1 MLRTL
6 QAQIT
11 SIGTVALLLV
21 TVACAGEGRD
31 DIAESETEGEARA
44 VGAWGASQSAA
55 PLSEYRDEEGR
66 RWVQVGKV
74 EHFDDS
80 PPVAPSGKEPDPDI
94 HSMTVEELTDHF
106 RPKSEFAGYEYR
118 MADDDAREFALALRD
133 AAKEINEVGTA
144 GEPPLGASV
153 SDVAGAPEQR
163 NPHAV
168 IGGDNRSLINSS
180 AATYPYNN
188 TGREIDWCSV
198 FKMVNHY
205 TAVTAAHCV
214 HSGSAWKT
222 RKELVFQSPLSPL
235 PNVPSQ
241 CYGRVVPGCW
251 DGDSASCDY
260 AVFYLRGRNGAWC
273 PDNTHNV
280 GYLGYNTV
288 SSCTTGIKAYLSG
301 YPLPP
306 PFGWSYPALVY
317 HYREDGWTSCGTYPD
332 RVWYYNDATGGQS
345 GAPLVSYWSDGSWR
359 VRAIHKGFF
368 SGVFDDSN
376 QGRRMTSDLYSWL
389 SSNSGF

>member
-1 MLRTL
+1 MSSYLRT
-6 QAQIT
+6 
-11 SIGTVALLLV
+11 V
-21 TVACAGEGRD
+21 TFAPIVLASLSGCAAND
-31 DIAESETEGEARA
+31 DIVETETQA
-44 VGAWGASQSAA
+44 VEGVWGATRTSGPRA
-55 PLSEYRDEEGR
+55 EYIDSDGR
-66 RWVQVGKV
+66 RWKQIGKV
-74 EHFDDS
+74 QRFDDS
-80 PPVAPSGKEPDPDI
+80 PPVPPSGKNADPDI
-94 HSMTVEELTDHF
+94 HKMSEAELIEHF
-106 RPKSEFAGYEYR
+106 RPRSEFGGYEYVLS
-118 MADDDAREFALALRD
+118 DEDARDLALAMRD
-133 AAKEINEVGTA
+133 AAKYVAERGA
-144 GEPPLGASV
+144 PGEPPLGASP
-153 SDVAGAPEQR
+153 SDIAGP
-163 NPHAV
+163 P
-168 IGGDNRSLINSS
+168 DNRNYNQVFGADNRTNINGS
-180 AATYPYNN
+180 ASTYPYNN

-214 HSGSAWKT
+214 HSGSSWKT
-222 RKELVFQSPLSPL
+222 RKELVFQSPLAPK
-235 PNVPSQ
+235 PNVPSE

-251 DGDSASCDY
+251 DGDTPSCDY

-288 SSCTTGIKAYLSG
+288 SSCVSDIKAHLSG

-359 VRAIHKGFF
+359 VRAIHSGGF
-368 SGVFDDSN
+368 SGLFDDSN
-376 QGRRMTSDLYSWL
+376 QGRRMTSDLYDWL
-389 SSNSGF
+389 VSNSGF